1 MKTVVLIHGFPF
13 NATLWRRVAPP
24 GAHAPDLP
32 GFGVAPPGPDTVDGY
47 AESVLAR
54 VDGPLVV
61 VGHSMGGY
69 VALAMHRLARERIAG
84 LAFVASRAVADTPE
98 IRAKR
103 RETEQQVLAEG
114 VGVLERGMMPRLFGP
129 GAAPGML
136 EEARALIRQATPQG
150 AAAAIRAM
158 MNRPDSVTQ
167 LATIAVPALVVAG
180 RHDQIVPVAES
191 ESIARAIPASRLVWC
206 ERSGH
211 LPMIEEPEVL
221 GDALA
226 RFVKEI

>member
-1 MKTVVLIHGFPF
+1 MTTVVLIHGFPF

-24 GAHAPDLP
+24 GALAPDLP
-32 GFGVAPPGPDTVDGY
+32 GFGAAAPGPDTVDAY
-47 AESVLAR
+47 AQSILAR
-54 VDGPLVV
+54 VDGPLAV

-69 VALAMHRLARERIAG
+69 VALAMHRLARERITG
-84 LAFVASRAVADTPE
+84 VAFVASRAVADTPE
-98 IRAKR
+98 IRVKR
-103 RETEQQVLAEG
+103 RELEQQVLSEG
-114 VGVLERGMMPRLFGP
+114 VDVLERGMMPRLFGP
-129 GAAPGML
+129 GAAPAML

-158 MNRPDSVTQ
+158 MNRPDSVPQ

-180 RHDQIVPVAES
+180 RHDQIVPAAES

-211 LPMIEEPEVL
+211 LPMIEEPDL
-221 GDALA
+221 LRGTLA
-226 RFVKEI
+226 HFLKEI